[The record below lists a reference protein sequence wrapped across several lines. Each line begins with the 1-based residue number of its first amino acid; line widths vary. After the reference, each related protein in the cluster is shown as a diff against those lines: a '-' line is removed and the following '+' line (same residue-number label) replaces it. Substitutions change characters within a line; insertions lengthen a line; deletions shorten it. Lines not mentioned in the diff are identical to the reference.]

1 MIDRIPVKD
10 SSPFSF
16 RISTKDKKLF
26 QRLYPYCMSRFIKRC
41 INRACKDKNFFN
53 EVYFN
58 TSEE

>member
-1 MIDRIPVKD
+1 MLERIPVKD

-16 RISTKDKKLF
+16 RISKNDKELF

-41 INRACKDKNFFN
+41 IHLACKDKNFFN
-53 EVYFN
+53 EVYFQ